1 MFMQRQR
8 DQISQM
14 TPQHLRA
21 RQMLLGMMQPNYGQA
36 SNIGEGF
43 SQLEAGINAGVQS
56 DAINARE
63 NDPSFAGQSG
73 SNPGSGEWSALFE
86 SMQPNYGQ
94 AANIGQGFSQLASG
108 IKSGFANSKAGS
120 PQRSPFGSGLF
131 NLLSR

>member
-8 DQISQM
+8 DQISGM
-14 TPQHLRA
+14 TPQQLRA

-43 SQLEAGINAGVQS
+43 SQLAAGINAGIQG
-56 DAINARE
+56 DAIKARE

-73 SNPGSGEWSALFE
+73 ATPETGDWSALFE
-86 SMQPNYGQ
+86 SMQPNYRQ

-108 IKSGFANSKAGS
+108 IKSGFAKSKAGS
-120 PQRSPFGSGLF
+120 TQRSPFGSGMF
-131 NLLSR
+131 NLLNR